1 MPTMMER
8 ALCYRLPVERD
19 DRGDVIREFRG
30 ASFMYAAAE
39 KAGDAMSGIVYA
51 SSAFKDVLALVRT
64 VASTDATVLITG
76 ESGTGKELVARA
88 VHDLSARGSKGFV
101 TLNCAAIPTGLLERE
116 LFGHE
121 RGAFTGAIASQI
133 GRFEMANRGSLFL
146 DEIAEMPLELQ
157 PKLLR
162 VLQEREF
169 ERLGSIRT
177 IRTDA
182 RIIAAT
188 NRELAA
194 EVEDGEF
201 RADLFYRL
209 NIFPIHI
216 PPLRERPEDIPLLTE
231 HFVQLFTKRLHRV
244 IDSIPASTM
253 DALTRCQW
261 PGNVRELRNV
271 LERAVILSPGPVLQ
285 VGARDLQTC
294 SEPARGA
301 DRSEKSTDRT
311 LEAVERAHIL
321 STLQGTGWVVGGPNG
336 AAAVLGINRS
346 TLQFRMKRLG
356 ISRRRSAGALAADS
370 GGSQHGGAR

>member
-1 MPTMMER
+1 MPMER
-8 ALCYRLPVERD
+8 ARTLRPPDERT
-19 DRGDVIREFRG
+19 GPNDVIREFRG
-30 ASFMYAAAE
+30 ASFQRVAAGNAR
-39 KAGDAMSGIVYA
+39 DPMSSIVCA
-51 SSAFKDVLALVRT
+51 SPAFRDVLALVRT
-64 VASTDATVLITG
+64 VALTDATVLITG

-88 VHDLSARGSKGFV
+88 VHDLSGRRSNGFV
-101 TLNCAAIPTGLLERE
+101 TLNCAAVPTGLLERE

-169 ERLGSIRT
+169 ERLGGVRT

-182 RIIAAT
+182 RIVAAT
-188 NRELAA
+188 NRDLDGA
-194 EVEDGEF
+194 VDDGEF

-216 PPLRERPEDIPLLTE
+216 PPLRERPEDIPPLAE
-231 HFVQLFTKRLHRV
+231 HFVQLFSERLHRV
-244 IDSIPASTM
+244 IESIPATAM
-253 DALTRCQW
+253 DALTRHVW
-261 PGNVRELRNV
+261 PGNIRELRNV
-271 LERAVILSPGPVLQ
+271 LERAVILSSGRVLQ
-285 VGARDLQTC
+285 IETRDLHAGNG
-294 SEPARGA
+294 SARRA
-301 DRSEKSTDRT
+301 APLEKSTDST

-321 STLQGTGWVVGGPNG
+321 ATLHGTGWLVGGPNG
-336 AAAVLGINRS
+336 AAAVLGVNRS

-356 ISRRRSAGALAADS
+356 IRRPRAARAIAADS
-370 GGSQHGGAR
+370 AG

>member
-1 MPTMMER
+1 MDR
-8 ALCYRLPVERD
+8 ARNLRPPDECDGPN
-19 DRGDVIREFRG
+19 DVIREFRG
-30 ASFMYAAAE
+30 ASFQRAATG
-39 KAGDAMSGIVYA
+39 KASDAMSAIVCA
-51 SSAFKDVLALVRT
+51 SSAFREVLALVRT

-88 VHDLSARGSKGFV
+88 VHDLSGRRSNGFV
-101 TLNCAAIPTGLLERE
+101 TLNCAAVPTGLLERE

-169 ERLGSIRT
+169 ERLGGVRT

-182 RIIAAT
+182 RIVAAT
-188 NRELAA
+188 NRDLDAA
-194 EVEDGEF
+194 VEDGEF

-216 PPLRERPEDIPLLTE
+216 PPLRERPEDIPLLAE
-231 HFVQLFTKRLHRV
+231 HFVQLFSKRLHRV
-244 IDSIPASTM
+244 IESIPATAM
-253 DALTRCQW
+253 DALTRHVW
-261 PGNVRELRNV
+261 PGNIRELRNV
-271 LERAVILSPGPVLQ
+271 LERAVILSSGRGLQ
-285 VGARDLQTC
+285 IEARDLHA
-294 SEPARGA
+294 SNGPAGRTA
-301 DRSEKSTDRT
+301 RSEKSTDST

-321 STLQGTGWVVGGPNG
+321 STLHGTGWVVGGPNG
-336 AAAVLGINRS
+336 AAAVLGMNRS

-356 ISRRRSAGALAADS
+356 ISRPRAARAVAAVSAG
-370 GGSQHGGAR
+370 

>member
-1 MPTMMER
+1 MER
-8 ALCYRLPVERD
+8 AHNFSLLEERN
-19 DRGDVIREFRG
+19 RQTDVIRDFRG
-30 ASFMYAAAE
+30 ASFQHAAAGN
-39 KAGDAMSGIVYA
+39 ASDGISAIVYA
-51 SSAFKDVLALVRT
+51 SSAFRDVLALVRT
-64 VASTDATVLITG
+64 VAPTDATVLITG

-88 VHDLSARGSKGFV
+88 VHDLSARRSTGLV

-146 DEIAEMPLELQ
+146 DEIVELPLELQ

-169 ERLGSIRT
+169 ERLGSPRT

-182 RIIAAT
+182 RIIAAS
-188 NRELAA
+188 NRDLEAA
-194 EVEDGEF
+194 VEDGEF

-216 PPLRERPEDIPLLTE
+216 PPLRERPDDIPLLAE
-231 HFVQLFTKRLHRV
+231 HFVKLFSRRLRRV
-244 IDSIPASTM
+244 IESIPATTM
-253 DALTRCQW
+253 DALTRSKW
-261 PGNVRELRNV
+261 PGNIRELRNV

-285 VGARDLQTC
+285 IALRDLQA
-294 SEPARGA
+294 PDGPVLRAA
-301 DRSEKSTDRT
+301 RSENTTART
-311 LEAVERAHIL
+311 LAAVERAHIL
-321 STLQGTGWVVGGPNG
+321 STLHETGWRLGGPHG
-336 AAAVLGINRS
+336 AASILGITRQ

-356 ISRRRSAGALAADS
+356 ISRPGLARRVS
-370 GGSQHGGAR
+370 

>member
-1 MPTMMER
+1 MER
-8 ALCYRLPVERD
+8 ARNVSQPDERT
-19 DRGDVIREFRG
+19 GPNNVIREFRG
-30 ASFMYAAAE
+30 ASFQHAL
-39 KAGDAMSGIVYA
+39 AGNACDAMSTIVCA
-51 SSAFKDVLALVRT
+51 SSAFRDVLALVRT

-88 VHDLSARGSKGFV
+88 VHDLSGRRSNGFV
-101 TLNCAAIPTGLLERE
+101 TLNCAAVPTGLLERE

-169 ERLGSIRT
+169 ERLGGVRT

-188 NRELAA
+188 NRNLEAG
-194 EVEDGEF
+194 VEDGEF

-216 PPLRERPEDIPLLTE
+216 PSLSERLDDIPLLAE
-231 HFVQLFTKRLHRV
+231 HFVRLFSKRLHRV
-244 IDSIPASTM
+244 IESIPSATM
-253 DALTRCQW
+253 DALTRRPW
-261 PGNVRELRNV
+261 PGNIRELRNV
-271 LERAVILSPGPVLQ
+271 LERAVILSPGRVLQ
-285 VGARDLQTC
+285 LEARDLQTS
-294 SEPARGA
+294 SEPVRVET
-301 DRSEKSTDRT
+301 RSEKSTDRT

-321 STLQGTGWVVGGPNG
+321 STLRLTGWVVGGPNG
-336 AAAVLGINRS
+336 AAAVLGINRA

-356 ISRRRSAGALAADS
+356 ITRPQMTRTMAADAAGSRRE
-370 GGSQHGGAR
+370 AR

>member
-1 MPTMMER
+1 MER
-8 ALCYRLPVERD
+8 ARNLRPPDERD
-19 DRGDVIREFRG
+19 GPNDVIREFRG
-30 ASFMYAAAE
+30 ASFQRAAAG
-39 KAGDAMSGIVYA
+39 KASDAMSAIVCA
-51 SSAFKDVLALVRT
+51 SSAFREVLALVRT

-88 VHDLSARGSKGFV
+88 VHDLSGRRSDGFI
-101 TLNCAAIPTGLLERE
+101 TLNCAAVPTGLLERE

-169 ERLGSIRT
+169 ERLGGVRT

-182 RIIAAT
+182 RIVAAT
-188 NRELAA
+188 NRDLDAA
-194 EVEDGEF
+194 VEDGEF

-216 PPLRERPEDIPLLTE
+216 PPLRERPEDIPLLAE
-231 HFVQLFTKRLHRV
+231 HFVQLFSKRLHRV
-244 IDSIPASTM
+244 IESIPATAM
-253 DALTRCQW
+253 DALTRHVW
-261 PGNVRELRNV
+261 PGNIRELRNV
-271 LERAVILSPGPVLQ
+271 LERAVILSSGRGLQ
-285 VGARDLQTC
+285 IEARDLHA
-294 SEPARGA
+294 SNGPAGRTA
-301 DRSEKSTDRT
+301 RSEKSTDST

-321 STLQGTGWVVGGPNG
+321 STLHGTGWVVGGPNG
-336 AAAVLGINRS
+336 AAAVLGMNRS

-356 ISRRRSAGALAADS
+356 ISRPRAARAVAAVSAG
-370 GGSQHGGAR
+370 

>member
-1 MPTMMER
+1 MER
-8 ALCYRLPVERD
+8 ARNLSPPDERD
-19 DRGDVIREFRG
+19 GQNDVIREFRG
-30 ASFMYAAAE
+30 SSFQRAAAGN
-39 KAGDAMSGIVYA
+39 AGDALSAIVCA
-51 SSAFKDVLALVRT
+51 SAALRDVLALVRT
-64 VASTDATVLITG
+64 VAPTDATVLITG

-88 VHDLSARGSKGFV
+88 VHDLSGRRANGFV
-101 TLNCAAIPTGLLERE
+101 TLNCAAVPTGLLERE

-169 ERLGSIRT
+169 ERLGGVRT

-188 NRELAA
+188 NRDLEA

-216 PPLRERPEDIPLLTE
+216 PPLRERPDDIPLLAE
-231 HFVQLFTKRLHRV
+231 HFVGLFSKRLHRV
-244 IDSIPASTM
+244 IESIPAATM
-253 DALTRCQW
+253 DALTRRPW
-261 PGNVRELRNV
+261 PGNIRELRNV
-271 LERAVILSPGPVLQ
+271 LERAVILTPGPVLQ
-285 VGARDLQTC
+285 IGPRDLQT
-294 SEPARGA
+294 SKRTGGGAARPAT
-301 DRSEKSTDRT
+301 STDHT

-321 STLQGTGWVVGGPNG
+321 STLHGTGWVVGGPHG
-336 AAAVLGINRS
+336 AAVVLGINRA

-356 ISRRRSAGALAADS
+356 ITRPRMARTIAADS
-370 GGSQHGGAR
+370 AGRPGVAE

>member
-1 MPTMMER
+1 
-8 ALCYRLPVERD
+8 
-19 DRGDVIREFRG
+19 
-30 ASFMYAAAE
+30 
-39 KAGDAMSGIVYA
+39 
-51 SSAFKDVLALVRT
+51 VRT

-88 VHDLSARGSKGFV
+88 IHELSGRRTNGFV
-101 TLNCAAIPTGLLERE
+101 TLNCAAIPAGLLERE

-121 RGAFTGAIASQI
+121 RGAFTGAAASQI
-133 GRFEMANRGSLFL
+133 GRFELANRGSLFL
-146 DEIAEMPLELQ
+146 DEIADMPLELQ

-169 ERLGSIRT
+169 ERLGGIRT

-188 NRELAA
+188 NRDLEA
-194 EVEDGEF
+194 EAEDGEF

-216 PPLRERPEDIPLLTE
+216 PPLSERPDDIPLLVE
-231 HFVQLFTKRLHRV
+231 HFVRLFSKRLHRV
-244 IDSIPASTM
+244 IESIPAATM
-253 DALTRCQW
+253 DALTRRPW
-261 PGNVRELRNV
+261 PGNIRELRNV

-285 VGARDLQTC
+285 IRARDLQT
-294 SEPARGA
+294 PNRRIGGA
-301 DRSEKSTDRT
+301 DRSAKAADHT

-321 STLQGTGWVVGGPNG
+321 STLHGTGWVVGGLHG
-336 AAAVLGINRS
+336 AAAVLGINRA

-356 ISRRRSAGALAADS
+356 ISRPRFAQTVAADS
-370 GGSQHGGAR
+370 